1 MHGFHL
7 PESGAVTER
16 SNFQLTIRKEN
27 VFWYLNVCSTFYNN
41 LVMIL
46 TSVKLQKYLKLQTIP
61 YPEPWCNTLNTF
73 QKTVLLRCIR
83 PDKVNLNLTK
93 NTSLFCT
100 FFNCKSCSIKQNP
113 SMAAV
118 LSTSRQQN
126 PQ

>member
-16 SNFQLTIRKEN
+16 SNFQLKIRKEN
-27 VFWYLNVCSTFYNN
+27 VFCSTFYNN

-93 NTSLFCT
+93 NASLFCT
-100 FFNCKSCSIKQNP
+100 FVNCKSCSIKQNL

-118 LSTSRQQN
+118 LSTS
-126 PQ
+126 